1 MSLTQDLDQ
10 IRAMADR
17 MISTLGLS
25 SSPVGVR
32 MLSDPKDLPGGAE
45 RLERY
50 RYCQALM
57 KARRGQDVF
66 LDGEGISCPAVRPRL
81 LVFVHSPPP

>member
-1 MSLTQDLDQ
+1 
-10 IRAMADR
+10 

-32 MLSDPKDLPGGAE
+32 MLSDPKDLPSGAE
-45 RLERY
+45 RLERH

-66 LDGEGISCPAVRPRL
+66 LDGEGISCPAAGHGFWFSSTHPRL
-81 LVFVHSPPP
+81 RIG